1 MLLTEHDEAKTME
14 LFKEEGREEGRVEGR
29 EEGREEGID
38 IGTFNTYVALVKDGV
53 IDTATAAQRLGV
65 TEARF
70 REICATWTPCPP
82 HRDGVVY
89 SA

>member
-1 MLLTEHDEAKTME
+1 MLLTEYDEAKTME
-14 LFKEEGREEGRVEGR
+14 LFKEEGREEGRKD
-29 EEGREEGID
+29 GID
-38 IGTFNTYVALVKDGV
+38 IGTINTYVGLVEDGV

-65 TEARF
+65 TEARV
-70 REICATWTPCPP
+70 REICATWTPCTP